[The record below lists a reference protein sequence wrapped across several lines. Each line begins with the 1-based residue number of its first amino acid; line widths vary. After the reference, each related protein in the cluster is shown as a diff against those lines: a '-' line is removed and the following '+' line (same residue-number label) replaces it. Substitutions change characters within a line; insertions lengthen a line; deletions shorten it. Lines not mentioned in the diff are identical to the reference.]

1 MQDHLPDW
9 RLILSRTENLESPKS
24 SPTFIIVQSVK
35 FSLKFVVQSK
45 LQASVSNMAYLWL
58 VFMVV
63 PVELIRMV
71 GGDRNVFR
79 FLVFS
84 QG

>member
-1 MQDHLPDW
+1 MRDHLPDR
-9 RLILSRTENLESPKS
+9 RLILPRTENLESPKS
-24 SPTFIIVQSVK
+24 SPTFMIVQSVK

-45 LQASVSNMAYLWL
+45 LQASVSNMACLWL

-71 GGDRNVFR
+71 GGD
-79 FLVFS
+79 
-84 QG
+84 